1 MNEKPNIDLIEKIQ
15 RLYKILQHEVLNKY
29 NNKTVIGGLDK
40 LLEILAI
47 DLKFLTKPNTSYSN
61 LNEEERAKWIKNTLN
76 QILTNIPELQLSKS
90 FNNFKKKNSTQIP
103 TEKRYYNINI
113 DSNINEL
120 PNLTKRTQSK
130 FKNLGI
136 EKIID
141 LIYFFP
147 TRHYDF
153 TDIRKISTLQFG
165 NEQTIIGTVTKVG
178 QPNVWP
184 KKKSTEII
192 ISDESGK
199 IRAIWF
205 NQPWLSKSIK
215 LNSKIII
222 SGKVNVFRNR
232 LVFESP
238 QYEIINGQKD
248 LIHTG
253 RLVPVYRTTS
263 GLAQRT
269 IRKTVKQSIDITI
282 DQLTEFIPNKILD
295 EVNLINL
302 KNAILQIHY
311 PKSNQ
316 DWNIARK
323 RLAFDELFLIQLL
336 VIQQKET
343 WRKIG
348 SGISLD
354 SNETPL
360 NEFLNSLPFKLTNA
374 QNNALNEILNDISI
388 DRPMRRLLQGD
399 VGSGKTVVA
408 LASLLV
414 SVFKGYCGAIMVPT
428 EVLAE
433 QHFMTI
439 SSLTDEISEPS
450 NYKNIRKLKLPYL
463 NKIINIGLLIGSLTK
478 KEKKELNIK
487 LENNEIDILIGTHA
501 LIQDSVKI
509 PRLALVI
516 IDEQHRFGVN
526 QRGLLSD
533 KGNKPHLLAMS
544 ATPIPRSLALT
555 IFGDLDI
562 SIINEIPPGRQP
574 IRTRFLEPEKRE
586 SAYKFLAKQV
596 NQGRQAFIICPLI
609 EESETIQTKAAIQE
623 YEKLSNDIFP
633 NLKLGLLHG
642 RMSSNEKSSIMLD
655 FKNAKID
662 ILVSTAVIEVGIDI
676 PNASTILIDGA
687 ERFGLSQ
694 LHQFRGRVGR
704 GQYESY
710 CILLSESK
718 NQDSRER
725 LKLLERITNGF
736 ELAEEDLK
744 IRGPGDHIGTK
755 QSGLPN
761 LNIATINDYDILSIA
776 RNEAIKI
783 IEKDPE
789 LNEPEL
795 KKLKAKFLE
804 YSNKVLIETNYS

>member
-1 MNEKPNIDLIEKIQ
+1 MPI
-15 RLYKILQHEVLNKY
+15 
-29 NNKTVIGGLDK
+29 T
-40 LLEILAI
+40 
-47 DLKFLTKPNTSYSN
+47 YS
-61 LNEEERAKWIKNTLN
+61 I
-76 QILTNIPELQLSKS
+76 
-90 FNNFKKKNSTQIP
+90 FF
-103 TEKRYYNINI
+103 
-113 DSNINEL
+113 
-120 PNLTKRTQSK
+120 
-130 FKNLGI
+130 F
-136 EKIID
+136 
-141 LIYFFP
+141 YFF
-147 TRHYDF
+147 
-153 TDIRKISTLQFG
+153 
-165 NEQTIIGTVTKVG
+165 
-178 QPNVWP
+178 
-184 KKKSTEII
+184 
-192 ISDESGK
+192 
-199 IRAIWF
+199 
-205 NQPWLSKSIK
+205 
-215 LNSKIII
+215 
-222 SGKVNVFRNR
+222 
-232 LVFESP
+232 
-238 QYEIINGQKD
+238 
-248 LIHTG
+248 
-253 RLVPVYRTTS
+253 
-263 GLAQRT
+263 
-269 IRKTVKQSIDITI
+269 
-282 DQLTEFIPNKILD
+282 EFFPNK
-295 EVNLINL
+295 
-302 KNAILQIHY
+302 
-311 PKSNQ
+311 
-316 DWNIARK
+316 
-323 RLAFDELFLIQLL
+323 F
-336 VIQQKET
+336 
-343 WRKIG
+343 
-348 SGISLD
+348 
-354 SNETPL
+354 
-360 NEFLNSLPFKLTNA
+360 
-374 QNNALNEILNDISI
+374 
-388 DRPMRRLLQGD
+388 
-399 VGSGKTVVA
+399 
-408 LASLLV
+408 
-414 SVFKGYCGAIMVPT
+414 
-428 EVLAE
+428 
-433 QHFMTI
+433 
-439 SSLTDEISEPS
+439 
-450 NYKNIRKLKLPYL
+450 
-463 NKIINIGLLIGSLTK
+463 KIINIGLLIGSLTK

-586 SAYKFLAKQV
+586 SAYKFL
-596 NQGRQAFIICPLI
+596 GRQAFIICPLI

-789 LNEPEL
+789 LKEPEL

>member
-1 MNEKPNIDLIEKIQ
+1 
-15 RLYKILQHEVLNKY
+15 
-29 NNKTVIGGLDK
+29 
-40 LLEILAI
+40 
-47 DLKFLTKPNTSYSN
+47 
-61 LNEEERAKWIKNTLN
+61 
-76 QILTNIPELQLSKS
+76 
-90 FNNFKKKNSTQIP
+90 
-103 TEKRYYNINI
+103 
-113 DSNINEL
+113 
-120 PNLTKRTQSK
+120 
-130 FKNLGI
+130 
-136 EKIID
+136 
-141 LIYFFP
+141 
-147 TRHYDF
+147 
-153 TDIRKISTLQFG
+153 
-165 NEQTIIGTVTKVG
+165 
-178 QPNVWP
+178 
-184 KKKSTEII
+184 
-192 ISDESGK
+192 
-199 IRAIWF
+199 
-205 NQPWLSKSIK
+205 
-215 LNSKIII
+215 
-222 SGKVNVFRNR
+222 
-232 LVFESP
+232 
-238 QYEIINGQKD
+238 
-248 LIHTG
+248 
-253 RLVPVYRTTS
+253 
-263 GLAQRT
+263 
-269 IRKTVKQSIDITI
+269 
-282 DQLTEFIPNKILD
+282 
-295 EVNLINL
+295 
-302 KNAILQIHY
+302 
-311 PKSNQ
+311 
-316 DWNIARK
+316 
-323 RLAFDELFLIQLL
+323 
-336 VIQQKET
+336 
-343 WRKIG
+343 
-348 SGISLD
+348 
-354 SNETPL
+354 
-360 NEFLNSLPFKLTNA
+360 
-374 QNNALNEILNDISI
+374 
-388 DRPMRRLLQGD
+388 
-399 VGSGKTVVA
+399 
-408 LASLLV
+408 
-414 SVFKGYCGAIMVPT
+414 
-428 EVLAE
+428 
-433 QHFMTI
+433 MTI
-439 SSLTDEISEPS
+439 SSLTDEVSEPS
-450 NYKNIRKLKLPYL
+450 NYKNIRKLKLSYL

-574 IRTRFLEPEKRE
+574 IRTRFLEPESRE

-596 NQGRQAFIICPLI
+596 DQGRQAFIICPLI
-609 EESETIQTKAAIQE
+609 EESETIQSKAAIQE

-633 NLKLGLLHG
+633 NLKLSLLHG
-642 RMSSNEKSSIMLD
+642 RMSSNEKSSIMLA
-655 FKNAKID
+655 FKNGKID

-761 LNIATINDYDILSIA
+761 LNIANINDYDILSIA

-789 LNEPEL
+789 MNEPEL
-795 KKLKAKFLE
+795 KKLKDKFLE
-804 YSNKVLIETNYS
+804 YSNKVLSETNYS

>member
-1 MNEKPNIDLIEKIQ
+1 ME
-15 RLYKILQHEVLNKY
+15 
-29 NNKTVIGGLDK
+29 
-40 LLEILAI
+40 
-47 DLKFLTKPNTSYSN
+47 
-61 LNEEERAKWIKNTLN
+61 
-76 QILTNIPELQLSKS
+76 
-90 FNNFKKKNSTQIP
+90 
-103 TEKRYYNINI
+103 
-113 DSNINEL
+113 
-120 PNLTKRTQSK
+120 
-130 FKNLGI
+130 
-136 EKIID
+136 
-141 LIYFFP
+141 
-147 TRHYDF
+147 
-153 TDIRKISTLQFG
+153 
-165 NEQTIIGTVTKVG
+165 
-178 QPNVWP
+178 
-184 KKKSTEII
+184 
-192 ISDESGK
+192 
-199 IRAIWF
+199 
-205 NQPWLSKSIK
+205 
-215 LNSKIII
+215 
-222 SGKVNVFRNR
+222 
-232 LVFESP
+232 
-238 QYEIINGQKD
+238 
-248 LIHTG
+248 
-253 RLVPVYRTTS
+253 
-263 GLAQRT
+263 
-269 IRKTVKQSIDITI
+269 
-282 DQLTEFIPNKILD
+282 
-295 EVNLINL
+295 
-302 KNAILQIHY
+302 
-311 PKSNQ
+311 
-316 DWNIARK
+316 
-323 RLAFDELFLIQLL
+323 
-336 VIQQKET
+336 
-343 WRKIG
+343 
-348 SGISLD
+348 
-354 SNETPL
+354 
-360 NEFLNSLPFKLTNA
+360 
-374 QNNALNEILNDISI
+374 
-388 DRPMRRLLQGD
+388 
-399 VGSGKTVVA
+399 
-408 LASLLV
+408 
-414 SVFKGYCGAIMVPT
+414 PT

-609 EESETIQTKAAIQE
+609 EESETIQSKAAIQE